1 MNMKNLKHKELS
13 LRELEEEKILLE
25 GKIQHLTDSLRCP
38 LVSDLDF
45 EAAPASNLIFRK
57 KFLELEYSNLKW
69 IRNKIQLLKDRD
81 QVFLA

>member
-1 MNMKNLKHKELS
+1 MKNLNHKELT

-25 GKIQHLTDSLRCP
+25 DKIQHLTDSLRCP
-38 LVSDLDF
+38 LVPDLEL

-69 IRNKIQLLKDRD
+69 IRNKIQMLKDRD
-81 QVFLA
+81 HVFLAQ